1 MNRDEDEV
9 VVVTETIGVVV
20 VEIIGVV
27 VVVVET
33 IVGGVGIV
41 VGWVIVGAEG
51 IVVGKTVVGAAVGT
65 VGTWELTSKQEI
77 KSIKNKI
84 TDCMLIF
91 LRKLIDFLR
100 RLFYLYEKI

>member
-27 VVVVET
+27 VVEI

-51 IVVGKTVVGAAVGT
+51 IVVGKIVVGAAVGT